1 MESLSKVASGAS
13 LLARRST
20 IMATSTPG
28 VNVSTHH
35 RPESDGVNER
45 TTQVVTRAEA
55 IGTA

>member
-20 IMATSTPG
+20 STATTTPG
-28 VNVSTHH
+28 VKMSTHH
-35 RPESDGVNER
+35 RPEGDGSNDR
-45 TTQVVTRAEA
+45 TIQVVTRAEA